1 VGIRKCTSR
10 NGATPRTHMEGIVE
24 RMDVAVNN
32 ARVYMPVRL
41 RLSGGRGVDRARKLT
56 LVGRDGLVKDR
67 NVAIAFMSENGGEV
81 VFLANSRREMSYTV
95 DPKLVQAHVDMWLRQ
110 RLGDEVAARVQYNPS
125 KVYGHM
131 VQLVKAG
138 W

>member
-1 VGIRKCTSR
+1 
-10 NGATPRTHMEGIVE
+10 
-24 RMDVAVNN
+24 MDVAVNN
-32 ARVYMPVRL
+32 TRVYIPVRL
-41 RLSGGRGVDRARKLT
+41 RLKGGRGVDRARKLT

-81 VFLANSRREMSYTV
+81 VFLANSRGEIDHTV
-95 DPKLVQAHVDMWLRQ
+95 DPKLVQAHVDMWLR
-110 RLGDEVAARVQYNPS
+110 RRFGDEVAAVVQYNPS

-131 VQLVKAG
+131 AQLVKAG